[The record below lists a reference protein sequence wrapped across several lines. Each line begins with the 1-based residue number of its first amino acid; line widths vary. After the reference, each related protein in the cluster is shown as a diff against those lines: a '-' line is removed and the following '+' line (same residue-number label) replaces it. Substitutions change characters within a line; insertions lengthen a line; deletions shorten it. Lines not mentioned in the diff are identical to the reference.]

1 MSVFFFS
8 KNFTLRTVSFMTLF
22 IFLALIRGKNEVPF
36 LLWVMID
43 LRMLFPRLAVEYKAN
58 NLIIKIAFFV
68 KSGIVTSMY

>member
-1 MSVFFFS
+1 
-8 KNFTLRTVSFMTLF
+8 MTLF
-22 IFLALIRGKNEVPF
+22 IFLALIRGKNEIPF

-58 NLIIKIAFFV
+58 NLIIEIAFFV